1 VEFGVQVV
9 DVAAEIVRALRATAS
24 DKGAHWDVVLRAD
37 AQPGGTAD
45 ATRLRALVRLGFTAT
60 WTQILAR
67 PEPLLLTYA
76 GPLLR
81 FGLGESLASVFDLAT
96 QRPAARWL
104 LVPRLRSQPVPT
116 LDGHPVPLG
125 PDRWVD
131 LPTVLAELTNPARTT
146 HGVIA

>member
-1 VEFGVQVV
+1 M
-9 DVAAEIVRALRATAS
+9 
-24 DKGAHWDVVLRAD
+24 H
-37 AQPGGTAD
+37 
-45 ATRLRALVRLGFTAT
+45 LGFAET
-60 WTQILAR
+60 WAQILAR

-81 FGLGESLASVFDLAT
+81 FGLGESLADVFDLGT

-125 PDRWVD
+125 ADRWLD
-131 LPTVLAELTNPARTT
+131 LPTVLADLTNPNRTT
-146 HGVIA
+146 LGVIA